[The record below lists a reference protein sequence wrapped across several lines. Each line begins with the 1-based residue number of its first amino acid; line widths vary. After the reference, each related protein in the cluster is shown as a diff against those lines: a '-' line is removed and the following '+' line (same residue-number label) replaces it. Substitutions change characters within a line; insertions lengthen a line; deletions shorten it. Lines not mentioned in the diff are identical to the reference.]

1 MKSIRVRLL
10 IAALAVFFGTVIA
23 RSQTAE
29 DVAPPPPSAHGPGF
43 GIGEHMVHFFTEKLN
58 LTDAQQQQ
66 AHAILQKEMPTV
78 KPLMRRSRQM
88 EQQLHKYAE
97 GSYDEAM
104 VRTLATQKA
113 QVELELSVQRTRI
126 HNELYQLLT
135 PDQQSKLK
143 ELEANQQARMRRHMP
158 PNPPASS
165 EE

>member
-23 RSQTAE
+23 RSQTA
-29 DVAPPPPSAHGPGF
+29 DAAAPPPPPLHGPGF
-43 GIGEHMVHFFTEKLN
+43 GMGDHMLRFFTEKLN
-58 LTDAQQQQ
+58 LTDAQQEQ
-66 AHAILQKEMPTV
+66 AKAIMQKEMLTI
-78 KPLMRRSRQM
+78 KPLMKQSRQM
-88 EQQLHKYAE
+88 EEQLHQYAE
-97 GSYDEAM
+97 GGYDETK

-143 ELEANQQARMRRHMP
+143 ELEANRQARMANHMP
-158 PNPPASS
+158 PGPPPSS